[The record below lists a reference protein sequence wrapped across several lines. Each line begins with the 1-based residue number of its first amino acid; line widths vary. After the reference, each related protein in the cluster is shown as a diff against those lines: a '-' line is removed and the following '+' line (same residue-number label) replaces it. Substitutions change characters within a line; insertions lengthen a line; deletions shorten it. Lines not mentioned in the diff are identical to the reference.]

1 VADDPG
7 SSERSRRLAAANF
20 VVARASELIA
30 EQSIQLHGGIGMTW
44 EYSQVA

>member
-1 VADDPG
+1 MADDPG